1 MSKKKTPSVG
11 DPGPDASD
19 ADKRTPLE
27 RERDRQE
34 QDMLELISRARLND
48 GIVAIKRRSVN
59 EVEFGTLPDMPA
71 SAFSEDNIL
80 KIYGGGDYKVQF
92 KTSAGKFVGQA
103 AFKIDYSIPPKY
115 PGRAM
120 DSEKREST
128 ADIIAAVTAAVKQS
142 IPPPIAP
149 QQDNTILLKMMEQN
163 TAILTAALA
172 RGDSNANGGM
182 KEMLA
187 DLKAEIREL
196 KSNANQAN
204 RPQGLTSAIKDY
216 MALQE
221 IIGGGGGGDDDAPKS
236 TDWKEKLFDVFGP
249 VVAALV
255 MKGMNIDPNAQQL
268 TPEQQAQMT
277 AALQQQQNQTQLTAP
292 AGAARDAA
300 AGVAASSQLNPA
312 KPVTDM
318 NPLFKIYL
326 VEFRRLAIQAATKGR
341 DAFEWADAKMDDIDE
356 KYHEKIFELANKETW
371 FAEIFATDAIAITH
385 FKWLLDMRNM
395 ILTRWLVADV
405 VKAYGET
412 PRVEPEV
419 YAKGFVDR
427 ASLSFHDTLVDLTDP
442 EAWQQT
448 FVLHELDAVW
458 LEKLRGA
465 FVTVLDVDEEVD
477 TAVTSPAT
485 TKLEEPQPD
494 KASRKKTK

>member
-1 MSKKKTPSVG
+1 MAKKKTPSVG
-11 DPGPDASD
+11 DPGPEAPDG
-19 ADKRTPLE
+19 DKRTPLE

-34 QDMLELISRARLND
+34 KDMLELISRARLDD

-120 DSEKREST
+120 DNEKREST
-128 ADIIAAVTAAVKQS
+128 ADIITAAVAAVTKA
-142 IPPPIAP
+142 IPPPAP
-149 QQDNTILLKMMEQN
+149 AAPAQDNSILLKMMELMMTN
-163 TAILTAALA
+163 RAPAVDPNVAALTQSV
-172 RGDSNANGGM
+172 R
-182 KEMLA
+182 
-187 DLKAEIREL
+187 DLKDEVREL
-196 KSNANQAN
+196 KNGAS
-204 RPQGLTSAIKDY
+204 RPQGLGAQIKDY
-216 MALQE
+216 LALQD
-221 IIGGGGGGDDDAPKS
+221 IIGGTGGGDDDAPKA

-255 MKGMNIDPNAQQL
+255 MKGMNIDPNAPQQL
-268 TPEQQAQMT
+268 TPEQQAQM
-277 AALQQQQNQTQLTAP
+277 AGLIQQQQQQLP
-292 AGAARDAA
+292 AASSDAA
-300 AGVAASSQLNPA
+300 ASVTPAPTTPA

-341 DAFEWADAKMDDIDE
+341 DALEWADAKIDDIDE

-371 FAEIFATDAIAITH
+371 FAEIFGTDAASTAH

-405 VKAYGET
+405 VKAYGAT
-412 PRVEPEV
+412 PRAEPDA
-419 YAKGFVDR
+419 YAKAFVEK
-427 ASLSFHDTLVDLTDP
+427 ASMSFHDTVVDLTDP
-442 EAWQQT
+442 EAWSQT

-465 FVTVLDVDEEVD
+465 FVKVLDVDDEGAA
-477 TAVTSPAT
+477 AVTSPASAT
-485 TKLEEPQPD
+485 IVESQAKNPPG
-494 KASRKKTK
+494 KKTK